1 MTLTKLKVGEHL
13 TRLIPEPKKAYNVKN
28 GVKPISKMVNV
39 TGSIELKMDP
49 AIRKMSRELTRLLKN
64 VRPLEEEAGEI
75 CKEMTQHYKHVQN
88 CFERLGVVTA
98 SIHKAYKKVAS
109 KFDFDDFTKVS
120 DFYLGLN
127 NTFIEWSEIHKNS
140 SNNFFKNIRM
150 MFAFSNFEEQGMEE
164 VRKFPL

>member
-1 MTLTKLKVGEHL
+1 
-13 TRLIPEPKKAYNVKN
+13 
-28 GVKPISKMVNV
+28 
-39 TGSIELKMDP
+39 MDP

-75 CKEMTQHYKHVQN
+75 CKEMTQYYNSIQS

-120 DFYLGLN
+120 EFYLGLN
-127 NTFIEWSEIHKNS
+127 NTFIEWGEIHKRN

-164 VRKFPL
+164 VKFKPNFFLAS